1 MSLWNSTTITRF
13 SNEAENNFAEE
24 FPCILTRMSLPVI
37 GGQSLYTLP
46 DSIKSIRRIT
56 WQSWK
61 LDPLGQRNMREVFQ
75 YASQVGKPFWYIFNN
90 IGANT
95 IKFFPCPPTTI
106 NPSGGDLWSDAIA
119 TDVIIEYFQLPDY
132 LTAVIPL
139 YFRRRLLKSY
149 VLKACFGIE
158 GQGNNIKNRDYFL
171 QKWMNLKKQ
180 YGELLDEIHNKS
192 RKLCL
197 NGITSYQFF
206 PGQPLLPV
214 SRYGIGI
221 DDGYIIFLVF
231 LIKLVLVLIAHSH
244 LDTGGLTV

>member
-1 MSLWNSTTITRF
+1 MSLWSSQTITRF
-13 SNEAENNFAEE
+13 SNEGENHFAEE
-24 FPCILTRMSLPVI
+24 FPCILTRMSLPIV
-37 GGQSLYTLP
+37 GNQSLYTLP
-46 DSIKSIRRIT
+46 DNVKSIRRIT

-95 IKFFPCPPTTI
+95 IKFFPCPPVNIT
-106 NPSGGDLWSDAIA
+106 PSGGDLWSDAIT
-119 TDVIIEYFQLPDY
+119 TDVIIEYFILPDFVTY
-132 LTAVIPL
+132 TIPQ
-139 YFRRRLLKSY
+139 YFRRRLLKAY
-149 VLKACFGIE
+149 VLKSCFGIE
-158 GQGNNIKNRDYFL
+158 GAGNNVKNQAYFL
-171 QKWMNLKKQ
+171 QKWVSLKKQ

-197 NGITSYQFF
+197 NGITSSQFF

-221 DDGYIIFLVF
+221 DDGY
-231 LIKLVLVLIAHSH
+231 
-244 LDTGGLTV
+244 